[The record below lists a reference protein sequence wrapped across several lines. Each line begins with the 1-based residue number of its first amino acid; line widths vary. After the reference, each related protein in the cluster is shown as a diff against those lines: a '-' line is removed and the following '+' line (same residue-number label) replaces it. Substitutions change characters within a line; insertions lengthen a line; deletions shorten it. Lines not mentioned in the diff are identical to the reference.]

1 MDNPVKAIALL
12 SGGLDSTLAAAVIKR
27 LGIDVIGLHV
37 GILFGTGVERTQAL
51 DVAAAQAGIP
61 LRIIDRAEE
70 HLEVVRHPRHGRGS
84 GMNPCIDCRIFML
97 RVAREVMEREGA
109 RFVITG
115 EVLGQRPMS
124 QNPQSLSLEAEE
136 SGLGERLLRPLSAV
150 LLPETLPAREGWIP
164 REGLLALSGRGR
176 AGQVKLA
183 RALGIVDYPQPAGG
197 CLLVEKVYSARLR
210 DAFAHLGED
219 AMGKKEF
226 MLLRYGRQFRLSPQV
241 KVIVGRNETENA
253 VLDQHSATRIR
264 IEPTETVG
272 PVALVE
278 GDPSQEELL
287 LASSLVGRYCDRED
301 DGPVKLALLRGGTES
316 ILCVSPLGAEDPRIA
331 RWRIGEASG

>member
-1 MDNPVKAIALL
+1 MHKPVRAIALL
-12 SGGLDSTLAAAVIKR
+12 SGGLDSTLAAAAIKR

-37 GILFGTGVERTQAL
+37 GILFGTGVQRAQAL
-51 DVAAAQAGIP
+51 EVAAAQAGIP
-61 LRIIDRAEE
+61 LRIVDRAED

-97 RVAREVMEREGA
+97 RVAREVMEQEGA
-109 RFVITG
+109 GFVITG

-124 QNPQSLSLEAEE
+124 QNPHSLSLEAEE
-136 SGLGERLLRPLSAV
+136 SGLGDRLLRPLSAA
-150 LLPETLPAREGWIP
+150 LLSETLPVREGWIP

-176 AGQVKLA
+176 QGQMKLA
-183 RALGIVDYPQPAGG
+183 VALGIVDYPQPAGG

-219 AMGKKEF
+219 AMGREEF
-226 MLLRYGRQFRLSPQV
+226 LLLRHGRHFRLSPHA
-241 KVIVGRNETENA
+241 KVIVGRNEAENA
-253 VLDQHSATRIR
+253 ILDQHSATRIR

-287 LASSLVGRYCDRED
+287 LALSLVGRYCDRDGD
-301 DGPVKLALLRGGTES
+301 DPVDLALRREGTES
-316 ILCVSPLGAEDPRIA
+316 ILSVSPLCADDHRIA